1 MYALFTNSASVY
13 VLPECYVTVTEQ
25 VFTNFSAFVWDSLTQ
40 NTVKMMYVLFP
51 WGLQEDCYAPW

>member
-1 MYALFTNSASVY
+1 MYALLINSASVY
-13 VLPECYVTVTEQ
+13 VLPEYYVTVTEQ

-51 WGLQEDCYAPW
+51 WGL